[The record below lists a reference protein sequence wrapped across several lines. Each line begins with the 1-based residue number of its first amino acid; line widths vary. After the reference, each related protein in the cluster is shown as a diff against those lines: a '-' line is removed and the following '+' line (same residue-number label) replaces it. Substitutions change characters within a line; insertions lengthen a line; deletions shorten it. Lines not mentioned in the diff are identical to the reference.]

1 MDHDDER
8 RHDAGTAAMS
18 KEDPERT
25 HLGER
30 LDADDTA
37 GDAAE
42 EGVPGTYAGEEA
54 DVTGRPRDAERPEA
68 PVDRPRYQ
76 DEPARADRPGG
87 GGAPLFADDEEAD
100 LRERPRSP
108 GER

>member
-1 MDHDDER
+1 MERDDEPQR
-8 RHDAGTAAMS
+8 AAAMS

-25 HLGER
+25 RLGAHLD
-30 LDADDTA
+30 DADDTA
-37 GDAAE
+37 ADTAE
-42 EGVPGTYAGEEA
+42 EGGRRTYAGEEA
-54 DVTGRPRDAERPEA
+54 DVTGRPQDAEGPEP

>member
-1 MDHDDER
+1 MDRDDEPQR
-8 RHDAGTAAMS
+8 TAAMS
-18 KEDPERT
+18 DEDPERT

-30 LDADDTA
+30 LEGADDTDA
-37 GDAAE
+37 DAAE
-42 EGVPGTYAGEEA
+42 EGVPSTYAGEEA
-54 DVTGRPRDAERPEA
+54 DATGRPRDEERLEA

>member
-1 MDHDDER
+1 MDRDDER
-8 RHDAGTAAMS
+8 TDTGTAAMS
-18 KEDPERT
+18 EDDPERT
-25 HLGER
+25 HLGGHLEGVEE
-30 LDADDTA
+30 A
-37 GDAAE
+37 DAAE
-42 EGVPGTYAGEEA
+42 EDVPSTYAGEEA
-54 DVTGRPRDAERPEA
+54 DATGRPRDADRPQA